1 MPSTADATSHAVAEL
16 PAWYHTIELPGGV
29 ITPGFVDWRKHAAK
43 VLPDDLSGTRAL
55 DVGTFDGFW
64 AFEMEKRGAEVVAID
79 VDRLEHAEW
88 PPVHRA
94 HLQADVDARGV
105 ELGHG
110 FRLAHRELGSSVQRV
125 VCSVL
130 DLTPEAIG
138 GPVDLAFIG
147 AVLIHLRDPVR
158 GLERIHDALRP
169 GGRLIAVES
178 VSLRNTVLHPR
189 APIAR
194 FDTVTGPFNWWLP
207 NLRALHHYLWS
218 AGFVGSER
226 LGFYRPPAK
235 AEMRAWYCGI
245 TARTT
250 D

>member
-1 MPSTADATSHAVAEL
+1 MSM
-16 PAWYHTIELPGGV
+16 
-29 ITPGFVDWRKHAAK
+29 RAASS
-43 VLPDDLSGTRAL
+43 SGTAS
-55 DVGTFDGFW
+55 DSPTV
-64 AFEMEKRGAEVVAID
+64 
-79 VDRLEHAEW
+79 
-88 PPVHRA
+88 
-94 HLQADVDARGV
+94 
-105 ELGHG
+105 
-110 FRLAHRELGSSVQRV
+110 SSDPQRV